1 MESFDKIYHRA
12 AERKGGEQALAYL
25 LSQPLTNAELVTVQ
39 NSDVLAEF
47 TRAIFKSGFVWRI
60 IEIKWAGFEEVF
72 WGFDIDKL
80 ILMPDDML
88 ERKAAD
94 AKIIRNYTKV
104 KTVRDN
110 ALWLK
115 DICDEHG
122 SVAKWLAQWPADD
135 VVGLWQYMKKHGSR
149 LGGNTG
155 PYALRRLGKDT
166 FILSS
171 DVEAYFRGHQLID
184 GGLMT
189 KRSLT
194 TIQNTFN
201 QWRLES
207 GYSLQEL
214 SQIVAYSVGDNRV
227 GFSGEV
233 QSNTEVDSNT
243 ELESVK

>member
-12 AERKGGEQALAYL
+12 AERKGGELALAHL
-25 LSQPLTNAELVTVQ
+25 LSQPLANDELISVPDR
-39 NSDVLAEF
+39 DVLAEF

-60 IEIKWAGFEEVF
+60 IEIKWDGFEDVF

-94 AKIIRNYTKV
+94 TKIIRNYTKV

-110 ALWLK
+110 AQWLK

-189 KRSLT
+189 KRSLI

-201 QWRLES
+201 QWRQES

-227 GFSGEV
+227 GFSNEV
-233 QSNTEVDSNT
+233 QNSTEV
-243 ELESVK
+243 ESVT

>member
-1 MESFDKIYHRA
+1 M
-12 AERKGGEQALAYL
+12 
-25 LSQPLTNAELVTVQ
+25 VT
-39 NSDVLAEF
+39 
-47 TRAIFKSGFVWRI
+47 RI
-60 IEIKWAGFEEVF
+60 IDIKWAGFEEVF
-72 WGFDIDKL
+72 WNFDIDKL

-94 AKIIRNYTKV
+94 TKIIRNYTKV

-110 ALWLK
+110 AMWLK
-115 DICDEHG
+115 EICEEYG
-122 SVAKWLAQWPADD
+122 SVSEWLALWPADD
-135 VVGLWQYMKKHGSR
+135 VVGLWLYMKKHGSR

-171 DVEAYFRGHQLID
+171 DVEAYFRGHKLID

-194 TIQNTFN
+194 TIQDTFN
-201 QWRLES
+201 QWQKQS
-207 GYSLQEL
+207 GYSLQAL

-227 GFSGEV
+227 GFSA
-233 QSNTEVDSNT
+233 
-243 ELESVK
+243 ESVGDE

>member
-1 MESFDKIYHRA
+1 MESFDKIYSRA
-12 AERKGGEQALAYL
+12 SERKGGEQALAYL
-25 LSQPLTNAELVTVQ
+25 LSQPLTSDELATVPDR
-39 NSDVLAEF
+39 DVLAEF

-94 AKIIRNYTKV
+94 TKIIRNYTKV

-110 ALWLK
+110 AQWLK
-115 DICDEHG
+115 EICDEYG

-194 TIQNTFN
+194 TIQNAFN
-201 QWRLES
+201 KWQKES

-214 SQIVAYSVGDNRV
+214 SQIIAYSVGDNRV
-227 GFSGEV
+227 GFSAVNERR
-233 QSNTEVDSNT
+233 
-243 ELESVK
+243 SVTDGTIEA

>member
-12 AERKGGEQALAYL
+12 AERKGGEEALAHL
-25 LSQPLTNAELVTVQ
+25 ISQPLANDELATLADR
-39 NSDVLAEF
+39 DVLAEF
-47 TRAIFKSGFVWRI
+47 TRAIFKSGFIWRI
-60 IEIKWAGFEEVF
+60 IENKWDGFEEVF

-94 AKIIRNYTKV
+94 TKIIRNYTKV

-115 DICDEHG
+115 EICDEYG
-122 SVAKWLAQWPADD
+122 SVGEWLAQWPADD

-171 DVEAYFRGHQLID
+171 DVEAYFRANQLID

-201 QWRLES
+201 QWKKDT

-214 SQIVAYSVGDNRV
+214 SQIIAYSMGDNRV
-227 GFSGEV
+227 GFSAEV
-233 QSNTEVDSNT
+233 
-243 ELESVK
+243 ESSAEIASTVEAS